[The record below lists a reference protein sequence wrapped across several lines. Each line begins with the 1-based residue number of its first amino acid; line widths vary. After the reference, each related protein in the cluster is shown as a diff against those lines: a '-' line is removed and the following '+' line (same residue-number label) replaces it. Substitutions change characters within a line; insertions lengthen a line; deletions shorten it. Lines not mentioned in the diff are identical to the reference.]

1 MELVTGSQGDSEAD
15 QPELPYLASTTDFIV
30 GSEALAHRF
39 LGQQSG
45 PGAEIG
51 APGKAMELV
60 TGSQGDGEA
69 DQPELPYLASITD
82 FVVGSE
88 ALAQLKKSLAE
99 LISLVDGGKTIE
111 TPVEKPTNLKPP

>member
-1 MELVTGSQGDSEAD
+1 
-15 QPELPYLASTTDFIV
+15 
-30 GSEALAHRF
+30 
-39 LGQQSG
+39 
-45 PGAEIG
+45 
-51 APGKAMELV
+51 MELV

-99 LISLVDGGKTIE
+99 LISLVDGAYSLLFNSKE
-111 TPVEKPTNLKPP
+111 AAFPVYLQSTASSPVVLEGIPA